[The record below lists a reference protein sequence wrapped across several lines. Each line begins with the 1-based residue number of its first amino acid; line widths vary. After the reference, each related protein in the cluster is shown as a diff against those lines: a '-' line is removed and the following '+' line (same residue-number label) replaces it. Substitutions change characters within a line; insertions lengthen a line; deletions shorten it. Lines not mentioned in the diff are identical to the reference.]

1 MAQPGDIDQNS
12 VPQLSSTESGH
23 LQRFEAREKKK
34 KTATNQVSEV
44 AFLLENEH
52 KQQYFSLE
60 IF

>member
-12 VPQLSSTESGH
+12 VSQLSSTESGH
-23 LQRFEAREKKK
+23 LQRFEAREKK